1 MKKFSKVLALVLVTA
16 LLSCCLLFTG
26 CGAKKAGVYKFE
38 SMMMDQGG
46 MQIEINVGE
55 KFMGAITL
63 TEDFM
68 VITLN
73 EDGTVSIKVSDI
85 MGDADMQTGTW
96 TDDDK
101 ESITITIDGDAK
113 VCFCDGETLVLEE
126 EEMGKVT
133 FKKSK

>member
-26 CGAKKAGVYKFE
+26 CSAKKAGVYKFE
-38 SMMMDQGG
+38 SMQMEKDGVQV
-46 MQIEINVGE
+46 EIKVGE
-55 KFMGAITL
+55 KFMGALTL

-73 EDGTVSIKVSDI
+73 EDGTISIKASG
-85 MGDADMQTGTW
+85 MGDDLQTGTW

-101 ESITITIDGDAK
+101 ESITFTIDGDAE

-126 EEMGKVT
+126 DELGKVT